1 LAQAPLS
8 SLQLAKAPHTTMF
21 SRVFWVFFATF
32 SIYTHQGCGSSDDD
46 EPTKSATTVAATTV
60 APTTVAAAVSGD
72 TPTEEAVAVTTEEPA
87 TVEDGEETLVDT
99 GYGYG
104 FGI

>member
-1 LAQAPLS
+1 
-8 SLQLAKAPHTTMF
+8 
-21 SRVFWVFFATF
+21 V
-32 SIYTHQGCGSSDDD
+32 
-46 EPTKSATTVAATTV
+46 
-60 APTTVAAAVSGD
+60 AAVSGD

-87 TVEDGEETLVDT
+87 IVEETLVDT